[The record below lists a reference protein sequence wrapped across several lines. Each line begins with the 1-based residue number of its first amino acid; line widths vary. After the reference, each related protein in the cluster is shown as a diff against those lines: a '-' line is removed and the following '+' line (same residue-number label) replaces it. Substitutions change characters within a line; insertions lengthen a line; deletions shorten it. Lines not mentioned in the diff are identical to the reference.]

1 MIQCREEIVENAKHI
16 EESLVAVRAA
26 RLHRGKDGRTL
37 REHLINDRVELD
49 IAKQNT
55 VMRRARENLKSSLNA
70 VNVLNA
76 LLLGKHALDPLFVT
90 QTSREHICET
100 SDKSE
105 RMAH

>member
-90 QTSREHICET
+90 QTNREHICET
-100 SDKSE
+100 ADKSE